1 MESTNRDT
9 IIECIKYLMEVRELF
24 FSKIINIEMTGDLK
38 DINEVFSIGE
48 VFQFEIAHIET
59 SQDSNVQKL
68 TSLYKQLD
76 QTIDTIM
83 NLNAI
88 SQEDIDGHEISYE

>member
-1 MESTNRDT
+1 MHQISYGSKRT
-9 IIECIKYLMEVRELF
+9 I

>member
-38 DINEVFSIGE
+38 DIDEVFSIGE
-48 VFQFEIAHIET
+48 VFQFELAHIET
-59 SQDSNVQKL
+59 SQDHNVQRL
-68 TSLYKQLD
+68 TSLFKQLD

-83 NLNAI
+83 NLNSI
-88 SQEDIDGHEISYE
+88 SQEDIDGHEISFE